1 MRSSAKFTHRV
12 LLRRSYPFL
21 KFAYFLKSTRY
32 YSKRIWTNL
41 SSDKAF
47 NIQGE
52 YEHLFQYTARKY
64 INGSLTQKEFER
76 KFLYRQQNEKAKIDF
91 LWSFANLMF
100 SCVLLLLYA
109 NFAFFC
115 LWAIQKTWYEVDFRW
130 NTDFVHDFSYFGIT
144 VNWYMITCCRTTYL
158 CVSLKLIFPYL

>member
-41 SSDKAF
+41 SSDKAL

-76 KFLYRQQNEKAKIDF
+76 KFLYRQQNEKAKIDIRF
-91 LWSFANLMF
+91 SVVFCELLRNSCSLAYFCSSMPTSRSFAFERFRKRDTRSILDETQI
-100 SCVLLLLYA
+100 LYM
-109 NFAFFC
+109 
-115 LWAIQKTWYEVDFRW
+115 T
-130 NTDFVHDFSYFGIT
+130 S
-144 VNWYMITCCRTTYL
+144 RT
-158 CVSLKLIFPYL
+158 SE